1 MKEIINKYID
11 TFKVTKV
18 KIMNK
23 IKFENNPMII
33 HLPEGAGYVRDD
45 YAKETFNK
53 VRIDFEIYKEQ
64 EVFTILVDDF
74 LYIGADGKLIDNE
87 EKKARF
93 GKDRRNKKG
102 EILQEYSSI
111 FARAMMVAAKIIEG
125 EIKISDEINKI
136 EDWFKVYSYTILLL
150 NCCEYLSIYLARKS
164 HLCFSSEFS
173 EVCVKINFNLLL
185 RYIKWK
191 YAISRGFDIRARKT

>member
-23 IKFENNPMII
+23 IEFENNPMII

-45 YAKETFNK
+45 YGKETFNK

-64 EVFTILVDDF
+64 EVFTVLVDDY
-74 LYIGADGKLIDNE
+74 LYIGADGKLIDDE

-93 GKDRRNKKG
+93 GKNQLKKDG
-102 EILQEYSSI
+102 SVLQEYSSI
-111 FARAMMVAAKIIEG
+111 FARAMMVAAKICEG
-125 EIKISDEINKI
+125 KIKLSDEINKV
-136 EDWFKVYSYTILLL
+136 ED
-150 NCCEYLSIYLARKS
+150 
-164 HLCFSSEFS
+164 
-173 EVCVKINFNLLL
+173 
-185 RYIKWK
+185 
-191 YAISRGFDIRARKT
+191 